1 MYLLTLILLQQFSFY
16 PSYGLLKQTVHT
28 SHPPSYP
35 LLNAFK
41 RGLYHVSTKSAVT
54 GIDGR
59 SIKDG
64 SLIEYLS
71 AKGSKRLALVN
82 KRKGPTLV
90 VLNNDM
96 MEFSVSVSK
105 VSLVIEGY
113 YAVNDLKRLIDL
125 VDKLELNQVQ
135 KLWDH
140 SIEND
145 VPSIS
150 HSSVSQEIFRSQDAI
165 CMYASRKLMTQFGGV
180 YFNSTPLSE
189 PNSGDASYLLTEY
202 SPLPRNRVEANLKH
216 QVALGRFR
224 SEFTRVMTSQA
235 SHSGAV
241 NPTVPIKQEVLSVLS
256 EYTEGL
262 KQIIARVHPWVVNA
276 WCVNN
281 FNGDAAVKGTELL
294 DYLELS
300 PSSKN
305 ARKVLELTGI
315 WPLHTN
321 VEKYVADIR
330 DEFPVIVLEEAEN
343 LLQNMDS
350 PDLDEAVRRDLTH
363 FRCFAIDSEGADEV
377 PLNRKTFLTYPLPML
392 HV

>member
-1 MYLLTLILLQQFSFY
+1 MYLLTLILLQQFGFY
-16 PSYGLLKQTVHT
+16 PSYSLLRQTVHT
-28 SHPPSYP
+28 SYPPSSS
-35 LLNAFK
+35 LLSAFK
-41 RGLYHVSTKSAVT
+41 RGLYHVSTKPAFG

-82 KRKGPTLV
+82 KRKGPTLL

-125 VDKLELNQVQ
+125 IDNVELCQVQ
-135 KLWDH
+135 KLWDY
-140 SIEND
+140 SVEND
-145 VPSIS
+145 IPSFS
-150 HSSVSQEIFRSQDAI
+150 HSSVSEEIFGSQDAI

-180 YFNSTPLSE
+180 YFNSTPPTE
-189 PNSGDASYLLTEY
+189 PNSGKSAYLLNEY
-202 SPLPRNRVEANLKH
+202 APLSRNHIEANLRH
-216 QVALGRFR
+216 QRALQRFR
-224 SEFTRVMTSQA
+224 SEFTRVMTSQS
-235 SHSGAV
+235 SHSSAV
-241 NPTVPIKQEVLSVLS
+241 NPTVPMKPEVLSVLS
-256 EYTEGL
+256 DYTEGL
-262 KQIIARVHPWVVNA
+262 KQMMARVHPWVVNA

-281 FNGDAAVKGTELL
+281 FDGDATVKGAELL

-330 DEFPVIVLEEAEN
+330 DEFPAIVLEEAEN

-350 PDLDEAVRRDLTH
+350 PDLDEAARKDLTQ

-377 PLNRKTFLTYPLPML
+377 SLSLIITL
-392 HV
+392 